1 MKSEEFLLEI
11 GVEEIPHWMIPGA
24 LRDLECGFLAALED
38 ANLCQGVE
46 AATEATPRRL
56 VLVANG
62 VADRQADRQETLKG
76 PPRDVA
82 FDAEGK
88 PTKAAQGFAKRA
100 GVGVED
106 LEAGGDGRLLAKRL
120 VKGRSTSEILAEVL
134 PAVILG
140 IHFPKAMYWRGKS
153 GARFIRPIRSL
164 LALLNGEVV
173 PFAIEGVRSGSS
185 TFGHRRLGAGKIEV
199 SGWEDYKQKLEENFV
214 ILSAG
219 ERRKRIERGYEE
231 FYSPTTSNVRVRY
244 NPALLEDLVY
254 LTEYP
259 TVIPG
264 DFDPRFLSLP
274 DEVLETVMLHHQK
287 YFAVEDENGKLA
299 AHFVAVAN
307 LDGDPAGVIRQGHE
321 RVLRARFND
330 AEFFWQADQKR
341 KLSERVEDL
350 KLVTFHAKLGSYYDK
365 TRRNQSLVAALAE
378 VTGELSQQQY
388 DDARRAAELAKCD
401 LTTEMVGEF
410 PELQGVIGGLYAGV
424 QGESK
429 EVADAIYDHYKPG
442 AAHENLPRGPIGQIV
457 AIADKL
463 HTLGG
468 MFRLGMIP
476 TGSKDPFA
484 LRRAAY
490 GIVLIVVRGE
500 LPLTISTLC
509 GLAGAG
515 ENTAEL
521 REFFL
526 ERLRHFLREEKGF
539 KYDEVNAVL
548 AAADHDPR
556 DVVARCEAI
565 KTVRSTENFEP
576 LAVSFKRIKNILRQ
590 AGGIEQFD
598 GKLVD
603 ESLLESGSEAELFRT
618 FEKLR
623 PRVAEHKGRGDYVSA
638 LSAIASLRP
647 PVDLFFDE
655 VLVMSKEEGVRQ
667 NRLTF
672 LAQLLR
678 EFSTIA
684 DFAEIVSA

>member
-24 LRDLECGFLAALED
+24 LRDLERGFLEALED

-62 VADRQADRQETLKG
+62 VADRQADREETLKG
-76 PPRDVA
+76 PPRHVA

-100 GVGVED
+100 GVGVDD

-120 VKGRSTSEILAEVL
+120 VKGRRTSEILAEVL

-173 PFAIEGVRSGSS
+173 PFAIEGVRSGNS
-185 TFGHRRLGAGKIEV
+185 TFGHRRLGAGEIEV
-199 SGWEDYKQKLEENFV
+199 SGWDDYKSKLEENFV

-231 FYSPTTSNVRVRY
+231 FYPPTTSNVRVRY

-350 KLVTFHAKLGSYYDK
+350 KLVTYHAKLGSYYDK

-378 VTGELSQQQY
+378 VTGGLSQQQY

-410 PELQGVIGGLYAGV
+410 PELQGIIGGLYAGV

-442 AAHENLPRGPIGQIV
+442 AAHENLPRGPIGKIV

-484 LRRAAY
+484 MRRAAY
-490 GIVLIVVRGE
+490 GIVLIAVRGE

-548 AAADHDPR
+548 AAADDDPR

-655 VLVMSKEEGVRQ
+655 VLVMAKEEGVRQ

-672 LAQLLR
+672 LAQLLG

>member
-1 MKSEEFLLEI
+1 MKSQEFLLEI
-11 GVEEIPHWMIPGA
+11 GVEEIPHGMIPGA
-24 LRDLECGFLAALED
+24 LKDLERGFLEALEKHRLR
-38 ANLCQGVE
+38 AGVE
-46 AATEATPRRL
+46 VATEATPRRL

-62 VADRQADRQETLKG
+62 VADRQADREETLKG
-76 PPRDVA
+76 PPRRVA

-88 PTKAAQGFAKRA
+88 PTKAAEGFAKRA
-100 GVGVED
+100 GVAVED
-106 LEAGGDGRLLAKRL
+106 LEAGVDGRLLARRL
-120 VKGRSTSEILAEVL
+120 VKGRRTSEILAEVL

-140 IHFPKAMYWRGKS
+140 IRFPKTMYWKGKS

-173 PFAIEGVRSGSS
+173 PFEIEGVHSGNR
-185 TFGHRRLGAGKIEV
+185 TFGHRWLGAEEITV
-199 SGWEDYKQKLEENFV
+199 SGAESLREELRGGFV
-214 ILSAG
+214 ILSPH
-219 ERRKRIERGYEE
+219 ERRQKIEREAAAALPAGK
-231 FYSPTTSNVRVRY
+231 RVRP
-244 NPALLEDLVY
+244 NRALLETLVY

-259 TVIPG
+259 TAIAG
-264 DFDPRFLSLP
+264 AFDAGYLELP
-274 DEVLETVMLHHQK
+274 PEVLETVMLHHQK
-287 YFAVEDENGKLA
+287 YFAVEDENGELA

-307 LDGDPAGVIRQGHE
+307 LDGDPDGVIRQGHE

-341 KLSERVEDL
+341 KLSERVDGL
-350 KLVTFHAKLGSYYDK
+350 KLVTFQARLGSYHDK
-365 TRRNQSLVAALAE
+365 TQRNQELVVALADA
-378 VTGELSQQQY
+378 TGGLSSEQVEQAQ
-388 DDARRAAELAKCD
+388 RAAELAKCD

-410 PELQGVIGGLYAGV
+410 PELQGIIGGIYAGV
-424 QGESK
+424 QGEPK
-429 EVADAIYDHYKPG
+429 EVADAIYDHYKPEG
-442 AAHENLPRGPIGQIV
+442 AREDLPRGPIGQIV

-463 HTLGG
+463 DALGG

-476 TGSKDPFA
+476 SGSKDPFA

-490 GIVLIVVRGE
+490 GIIVIVVRGE
-500 LPLTISTLC
+500 LPLTISTLSS
-509 GLAGAG
+509 LADAG
-515 ENTAEL
+515 DNTAGL

-526 ERLRHFLREEKGF
+526 ERLRHFLREERGF

-548 AAADHDPR
+548 AAADDDPR
-556 DVVARCEAI
+556 EVVARCEAI
-565 KTVRSTENFEP
+565 AKVRPTENFEP

-603 ESLLESGSEAELFRT
+603 ESLLESGPEAELFQT

-623 PRVAEHKGRGDYVSA
+623 PRVAEHKGQGDYAGA
-638 LSAIASLRP
+638 LTAIASLRAD
-647 PVDLFFDE
+647 VDLFFDE
-655 VLVMSKEEGVRQ
+655 VLVMAEQEEVRR

>member
-1 MKSEEFLLEI
+1 MKSQEFLLEI

-24 LRDLECGFLAALED
+24 LRDLERGFLAALED

-88 PTKAAQGFAKRA
+88 PTKAAEGFAKRA
-100 GVGVED
+100 GVGVEN

-120 VKGRSTSEILAEVL
+120 VKGRSTSEIMAEEL

-140 IHFPKAMYWRGKS
+140 IHFPKTMYWKGKS

-173 PFAIEGVRSGSS
+173 PFEIEGVRSGSS

-231 FYSPTTSNVRVRY
+231 FYPSTTSNVRVRY
-244 NPALLEDLVY
+244 KPALLEDLVY

-259 TVIPG
+259 TVIRG
-264 DFDPRFLSLP
+264 DFDRRFLSLP

-287 YFAVEDENGKLA
+287 YFAVEDVNSGLLRP
-299 AHFVAVAN
+299 HFIAVAN
-307 LDGDPAGVIRQGHE
+307 LDGDPAGIIRQGHE
-321 RVLRARFND
+321 RVLRARFTD
-330 AEFFWQADQKR
+330 AEFFWQADQKH

-350 KLVTFHAKLGSYYDK
+350 KLVTFQARLGSYHDK
-365 TRRNQSLVAALAE
+365 MLRNQELVVGLAE
-378 VTGELSQQQY
+378 AAGGLSSQEVEQAQ
-388 DDARRAAELAKCD
+388 RAAELAKCD
-401 LTTEMVGEF
+401 LTTEMVREF
-410 PELQGVIGGLYAGV
+410 PELQGIIGGIYADV

-429 EVADAIYDHYKPG
+429 EVANAIYDHYKPG
-442 AAHENLPRGPIGQIV
+442 GAHESLPRGPIGQIV
-457 AIADKL
+457 AVADKL
-463 HTLGG
+463 DTLGG

-476 TGSKDPFA
+476 SGSKDPFA

-490 GIVLIVVRGE
+490 GIVLIVVRGG
-500 LPLTISTLC
+500 LPLTISALC
-509 GLAGAG
+509 GLADAG
-515 ENTAEL
+515 ENTAEI
-521 REFFL
+521 REFFVD
-526 ERLRHFLREEKGF
+526 RLRYYLREQGF
-539 KYDEVNAVL
+539 QYDEINAVL
-548 AAADHDPR
+548 AAADDDPR

-576 LAVSFKRIKNILRQ
+576 LAVSFKRIKNILQ
-590 AGGIEQFD
+590 QGGGIGRFED
-598 GKLVD
+598 RPVD
-603 ESLLESGSEAELFRT
+603 QSLLESGSEAELFRT
-618 FEKLR
+618 FEKLKSQ
-623 PRVAEHKGRGDYVSA
+623 VADHKSQGDYVSA
-638 LSAIASLRP
+638 LTMIASLRP
-647 PVDLFFDE
+647 DVDLFFDE
-655 VLVMSKEEGVRQ
+655 VLVMAKQKDVRR

>member
-1 MKSEEFLLEI
+1 MKSQEFLLEI
-11 GVEEIPHWMIPGA
+11 GVEEIPHSMIPGA
-24 LRDLECGFLAALED
+24 LNDLERGFLGALED
-38 ANLCQGVE
+38 ADLRQGVE
-46 AATEATPRRL
+46 VTTEATPRRL

-62 VADRQADRQETLKG
+62 VADRQADREETLKG
-76 PPRDVA
+76 PPRNVA

-88 PTKAAQGFAKRA
+88 PTKAAEGFAKRA
-100 GVGVED
+100 GLQVED
-106 LEAGGDGRLLAKRL
+106 LETGGDGRLVAKRL
-120 VKGRSTSEILAEVL
+120 VKGRPTSEILAEVL

-140 IHFPKAMYWRGKS
+140 IHFPKAMYWTEKT

-164 LALLNGEVV
+164 LALLDGEVV
-173 PFAIEGVRSGSS
+173 PFEIEGVRSGNR
-185 TFGHRRLGAGKIEV
+185 TFGHRRLGAGKIQV
-199 SGWEDYKQKLEENFV
+199 SGWEDYKRKLEENFV
-214 ILSAG
+214 ILSAD
-219 ERRKRIERGYEE
+219 ERSNRIKRGYEE
-231 FYSPTTSNVRVRY
+231 FYPPTTSNVRVRY
-244 NPALLEDLVY
+244 NPELLEDLVY

-307 LDGDPAGVIRQGHE
+307 LDGDPDGVIRQGHE
-321 RVLRARFND
+321 RVLRARFSD

-350 KLVTFHAKLGSYYDK
+350 KLVTYHAKLGSYYDK

-378 VTGELSQQQY
+378 VTGGLSQQQY

-548 AAADHDPR
+548 AAADDDPQ
-556 DVVARCEAI
+556 DVVARCDAI
-565 KTVRSTENFEP
+565 ARGRQTEDFEP
-576 LAVSFKRIKNILRQ
+576 LALSFKRIKNILEQ

-603 ESLLESGSEAELFRT
+603 ESLLESGPETKLFQT

-638 LSAIASLRP
+638 LTAIASLRP
-647 PVDLFFDE
+647 DVDLFFDE
-655 VLVMSKEEGVRQ
+655 VLVMAERKDVRR

-672 LAQLLR
+672 LAQLLG
-678 EFSTIA
+678 EFSIIA

>member
-24 LRDLECGFLAALED
+24 LRDLERGFLAALED

-62 VADRQADRQETLKG
+62 VADRQADREETLKG
-76 PPRDVA
+76 PPRRVA

-100 GVGVED
+100 GVGVEN

-231 FYSPTTSNVRVRY
+231 FYPPTTSNVRVRY

-259 TVIPG
+259 TVIRG

-287 YFAVEDENGKLA
+287 YFAVEDVNSGFLWP
-299 AHFVAVAN
+299 HFVAVAN
-307 LDGDPAGVIRQGHE
+307 LDGDPDGVIRQGHE
-321 RVLRARFND
+321 RVLRARFSD

-350 KLVTFHAKLGSYYDK
+350 KHVTYHAKLGSYYDK

-378 VTGELSQQQY
+378 ATGGLSPQQY
-388 DDARRAAELAKCD
+388 DDALRATELAKCD

-410 PELQGVIGGLYAGV
+410 PELQGVIGGKYADV
-424 QGESK
+424 QGESR
-429 EVADAIYDHYKPG
+429 EVYEAIRDH
-442 AAHENLPRGPIGQIV
+442 HMPRGSNDSVPRGGRIGQIV
-457 AIADKL
+457 AVADKL
-463 HTLGG
+463 DTLGG
-468 MFRLGMIP
+468 MFRLGMLP
-476 TGSKDPFA
+476 SGSKDPFA

-490 GIVLIVVRGE
+490 GIIRIICGALR
-500 LPLTISTLC
+500 LKISTLC
-509 GLAGAG
+509 GMAGAG

-521 REFFL
+521 REFFVD
-526 ERLRHFLREEKGF
+526 RLRYYLREQGF
-539 KYDEVNAVL
+539 QYDEINAVL
-548 AAADHDPR
+548 TASDDDPR
-556 DVVARCEAI
+556 DIVARCRAI
-565 KTVRSTENFEP
+565 AKVRSTENFEP
-576 LAVSFKRIKNILRQ
+576 LAVSFKRIKNILQQ
-590 AGGIEQFD
+590 AGGIGQFED
-598 GKLVD
+598 GRVD
-603 ESLLESGSEAELFRT
+603 QSLLESGPEAELFQT

-623 PRVAEHKGRGDYVSA
+623 PRVAEHKGQGDYASA

-655 VLVMSKEEGVRQ
+655 VLVMAKEEGVRQ

>member
-1 MKSEEFLLEI
+1 MKSQEFLLEI

-24 LRDLECGFLAALED
+24 LKDLERGFLGALDDADLRHGVAA
-38 ANLCQGVE
+38 
-46 AATEATPRRL
+46 AAEATPRRL
-56 VLVANG
+56 VLLANG
-62 VADRQADRQETLKG
+62 VADRQADREETLKG

-100 GVGVED
+100 GVAVED
-106 LEAGGDGRLLAKRL
+106 LEAGGDGRLLAKRV
-120 VKGRSTSEILAEVL
+120 VKGRRTAEILAKVL

-140 IHFPKAMYWRGKS
+140 IHFPKTMYWRGKS

-173 PFAIEGVRSGSS
+173 PFAIEGVRSGNR
-185 TFGHRRLGAGKIEV
+185 TFGHRRLGGREITVSSAESLREELQAG
-199 SGWEDYKQKLEENFV
+199 FV
-214 ILSAG
+214 ILSPD
-219 ERRKRIERGYEE
+219 ERRQKIEREAAAALPAGK
-231 FYSPTTSNVRVRY
+231 RVRP
-244 NPALLEDLVY
+244 NPALLETLVY

-259 TVIPG
+259 TAIAG
-264 DFDPRFLSLP
+264 AFDAGYLELP
-274 DEVLETVMLHHQK
+274 PEVLETVMLHHQK
-287 YFAVEDENGKLA
+287 YFAVEDENGELA
-299 AHFVAVAN
+299 SHFVAVAN

-321 RVLRARFND
+321 RVLRARFSD

-350 KLVTFHAKLGSYYDK
+350 KLVTFQARLGSYHDK
-365 TRRNQSLVAALAE
+365 TQRNRELVVALADA
-378 VTGELSQQQY
+378 TGGLSSQQVEQ
-388 DDARRAAELAKCD
+388 AQRAAELAKCD

-410 PELQGVIGGLYAGV
+410 PELQGIIGGLYAGV

-429 EVADAIYDHYKPG
+429 EVANAIYDHYKPEG
-442 AAHENLPRGPIGQIV
+442 ARGDLPRGCVGQIV

-463 HTLGG
+463 DTLGG

-476 TGSKDPFA
+476 SGSKDPFA

-490 GIVLIVVRGE
+490 GIVLIIVRGE

-509 GLAGAG
+509 GLAGTG
-515 ENTAEL
+515 DNTAEL
-521 REFFL
+521 REFLL

-539 KYDEVNAVL
+539 KYDEISAVL
-548 AAADHDPR
+548 AAADDDPR

-565 KTVRSTENFEP
+565 AKVRPTENFEP

-590 AGGIEQFD
+590 AGGIEKFD
-598 GKLVD
+598 GQQVD
-603 ESLLESGSEAELFRT
+603 KKLLEDGAESRLFET
-618 FEKLR
+618 FEELR
-623 PRVAEHKGRGDYVSA
+623 PRVAEQKGRGDYVGA

-655 VLVMSKEEGVRQ
+655 VLVMAKEEEVRR

-672 LAQLLR
+672 LSQLLR

-684 DFAEIVSA
+684 DFAEIVSAK